1 MLKLSNRFFR
11 NSENENLRILKKIQ
25 IFRIFCHE
33 LMHFATNCNF
43 EMCPRT
49 SGQWTTEGDVL
60 NSRDKNI
67 EGKPKH
73 RSSGGNSV
81 GVHENI
87 EH

>member
-1 MLKLSNRFFR
+1 
-11 NSENENLRILKKIQ
+11 
-25 IFRIFCHE
+25 
-33 LMHFATNCNF
+33 MHFATNCNF

-49 SGQWTTEGDVL
+49 SGQWTTEGEVL